1 MSENFDS
8 GGTGV
13 SAGGRDRRSEPGCHA
28 HATPRKAAGRSFTGP
43 QTEEANVTIDLTR
56 IVPVA
61 VIASVIIGNTVRAEV
76 LLVETD
82 VLGEAQAGY
91 FGFATGSR
99 YERPPRI
106 FDEPLSATEAEFP
119 DDIIQPLIDTHYL
132 DGRAIDLG
140 PADSLARIDAMILGT
155 DDAPD
160 RIRRLNV
167 FAETKAAAPGYSGSD
182 DFYVTSGLVQFA
194 FFFEVTDEPAIVRAD
209 GMLSAAPYSSTEL
222 RLNRATYLP
231 DGTPTADSQLL
242 RERTQSTQEVGSNVA
257 LEVAITLDPGLYF
270 ISSTT
275 SALRSAYDPGTALAT
290 QNIEVLFGG
299 GTYRW
304 VDPGGGLYSDGDN
317 WDSGLAAEIVD
328 HALFDI
334 VNGGYVV
341 AMDEDAAVASLTV
354 SQGTISL
361 DFANNAGQRID
372 VDGAVTV
379 GETAGVRAGLDVI
392 GGTLN
397 TDNIIVGATP
407 GADALVTLREGAVL
421 EFETLSVSSTG
432 SGMAQFYA
440 LSGAA
445 LAVGAGDAIDITG
458 AGSAFGVEQLAITAP
473 GSEPGHA
480 TLAVRNGA
488 LASVDG
494 SLVITN
500 GAVTV
505 DGVQGDSD
513 STLEVAAQTGALFVE
528 NTGTLTVSDGAFVQI
543 GSPVDNPF
551 GDLVVNTT
559 AGAGGGNDED
569 DIVAAIVADETAM
582 VGSPVDDDV
591 VAAAIVVPAA
601 AVTITGEGSQLAAF
615 GTVAIGAESTG
626 AVAVNAG
633 ASLAAKRIVL
643 GSAQASGSDGSLVAA
658 GAGAQIFASELVVG
672 ENDAGSGTLHVNDG
686 ANVEFTRKLSINN
699 GEVHLAAT
707 PGDADDPPHLLVG
720 TEDLGE
726 IAVGNAGRFAV
737 THGARVQIGT
747 SPFDITADLFVD
759 ADAPDGE
766 AAPVVVTGEGS
777 SLLAFRRLAIGSV
790 DDGRME
796 VSAGAA
802 LTATTITLGSALF
815 DGVFGRLDVTGPV
828 TTLFAHEMYLGDV
841 GGGGGSLL
849 VTSGA
854 EVGLF
859 ERLELL
865 NSAVLVDGGA
875 QGDDSRLFVGEAN
888 GGAIRI
894 GAGSRFTVSDGA
906 VVEIGSAGSP
916 DGEVFVDA
924 AAPSSERAPL
934 LISGEGSSLRA
945 FGSVAVGFFEDGNA
959 AVEDGGTLAASQVSL
974 GIAPDASGELTVRGA
989 GSSLTAG
996 VVNVGGTTGALG
1008 TLQTEA
1014 AAVVE
1019 IAERLVVNEMGAVW
1033 VLGDSAITV
1042 GSAVTPVAGSLV
1054 IGPGGELWGTG
1065 SIFADRM
1072 NGGGLDNFGTIYPG
1086 SSPGTLT
1093 IDGDY
1098 FQGES
1103 GVLVIEIGGTG
1114 AGSGHDVLNVLGDI
1128 TIEGT
1133 VVFEFIEGFAP
1144 GQGQSFD
1151 FLHAS
1156 GVVDLTQAHFEIGN
1170 LAPGFSFDILPGNGG
1185 FQMLALNDGAPV
1197 PLPPGIVLLPVA
1209 AAIALRKK
1217 VPRARRGPRN

>member
-1 MSENFDS
+1 MIN
-8 GGTGV
+8 
-13 SAGGRDRRSEPGCHA
+13 
-28 HATPRKAAGRSFTGP
+28 
-43 QTEEANVTIDLTR
+43 LTR
-56 IVPVA
+56 IVPV
-61 VIASVIIGNTVRAEV
+61 VIIASAMIGSNVRAEV

-99 YERPPRI
+99 YERPPTI

-119 DDIIQPLIDTHYL
+119 DAIIQPQIETHYL

-155 DDAPD
+155 DVAPD
-160 RIRRLNV
+160 RIRRLHV
-167 FAETKAAAPGYSGSD
+167 FAETQASAPGYSGSN
-182 DFYVTSGLVQFA
+182 DFYITSGLVQFA
-194 FFFEVTDEPAIVRAD
+194 FFFEVTGEPAIVRAD

-231 DGTPTADSQLL
+231 DGTPTAESQLL
-242 RERTQSTQEVGSNVA
+242 RERTQSTQEVASNVA
-257 LEVAITLDPGLYF
+257 LDVAITLDPGLYF
-270 ISSTT
+270 ISSQT
-275 SALRSAYDPGTALAT
+275 SALRGAYDPGTALAS

-304 VDPGGGLYSDGDN
+304 VDPGGGLFSDGDN

-397 TDNIIVGATP
+397 TGNIIVGATP

-421 EFETLSVSSTG
+421 EFDSLSVGSSG
-432 SGMAQFYA
+432 GGRAQFYA

-445 LAVGAGDAIDITG
+445 LAVGADDVIDISGTG
-458 AGSAFGVEQLAITAP
+458 TEFGVEELAITAP
-473 GSEPGHA
+473 GSEPGQA

-488 LASVDG
+488 FASVTG
-494 SLVITN
+494 SLVIAN

-505 DGVQGDSD
+505 AGVQGDSD

-559 AGAGGGNDED
+559 AGAGD
-569 DIVAAIVADETAM
+569 DDDDVVAAIVADEAAM
-582 VGSPVDDDV
+582 VGPPVDDDV

-615 GTVAIGAESTG
+615 GTVAIGAEVTG
-626 AVAVNAG
+626 AVDVNAG

-643 GSAQASGSDGSLVAA
+643 GSAQTSGSDGSLVAA
-658 GAGAQIFASELVVG
+658 GAGTRIFASELVVG
-672 ENDAGSGTLHVNDG
+672 ENDAGSGTLYVNDG
-686 ANVEFTRKLSINN
+686 ASVELTRKLSINN
-699 GEVHLAAT
+699 GAVHLAAS

-726 IAVGNAGRFAV
+726 ISVGSAGRFTV
-737 THGARVQIGT
+737 TQGARVQIGT
-747 SPFDITADLFVD
+747 SPFDLAADLFVD
-759 ADAPDGE
+759 ADAPDGDL
-766 AAPVVVTGEGS
+766 APVVVTGEGS

-815 DGVFGRLDVTGPV
+815 DGVFGQLAVSGAATNV
-828 TTLFAHEMYLGDV
+828 FAHEIALGEAA
-841 GGGGGSLL
+841 GGGGSLL
-849 VTSGA
+849 VTDGA
-854 EVGLF
+854 EVAVL
-859 ERLELL
+859 ERLELE
-865 NSAVLVDGGA
+865 NSAVLVDGGT
-875 QGDDSRLFVGEAN
+875 QDFDSSLFVGEAN
-888 GGAIRI
+888 ANGGTIRI
-894 GAGSRFTVSDGA
+894 GAGSLFTVSDGA
-906 VVEIGSAGSP
+906 AVEVGSP
-916 DGEVFVDA
+916 GSPNGDVIVEA
-924 AAPSSERAPL
+924 AAPGSERAPL
-934 LISGEGSSLRA
+934 LITGEGSSLRA

-959 AVEDGGTLAASQVSL
+959 AVEDGGALAASQVSL
-974 GIAPDASGELTVRGA
+974 GIASDTSGELTVSGP
-989 GSSLTAG
+989 GSSLIAG

-1014 AAVVE
+1014 AAVAE
-1019 IAERLVVNEMGAVW
+1019 ISERLVVNEMGAVW
-1033 VLGDSAITV
+1033 VVGDSAITV
-1042 GSAVTPVAGSLV
+1042 GSGVTPVAGSLV

-1114 AGSGHDVLNVLGDI
+1114 AGSEHDVLNVLGNI

-1133 VVFEFIEGFAP
+1133 VVFEFIDGFAP
-1144 GQGQSFD
+1144 RQGQSFD

-1156 GVVDLTQAHFEIGN
+1156 GVVDLTHAHFEIGN
-1170 LAPGFSFDILPGNGG
+1170 LAPGFSFDILPGSGG
-1185 FQMLALNDGAPV
+1185 FQMFALNDGAPV
-1197 PLPPGIVLLPVA
+1197 PLPPGILLFPLA
-1209 AAIALRKK
+1209 AAVTLRRR
-1217 VPRARRGPRN
+1217 VLMRA